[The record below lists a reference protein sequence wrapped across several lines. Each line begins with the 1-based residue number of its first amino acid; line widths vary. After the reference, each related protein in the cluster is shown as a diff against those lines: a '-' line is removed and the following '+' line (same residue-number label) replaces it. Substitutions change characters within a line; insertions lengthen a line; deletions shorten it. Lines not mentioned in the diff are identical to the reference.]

1 MGYHLG
7 FMRGAK
13 KDLGRLSPD
22 VARRILDDLEK
33 LERDPRPVGV
43 RPLHGN
49 RLPGFRLVVG
59 DYRILYTVDDQE
71 EAVTVY
77 AVGHRSDVYRKK

>member
-1 MGYHLG
+1 
-7 FMRGAK
+7 MRSAE

-22 VARRILDDLEK
+22 VARRILDDLEELK
-33 LERDPRPVGV
+33 RDPRPAGV

-59 DYRILYTVDDQE
+59 DYRVLYTVDDQA
-71 EAVTVY
+71 EAITVY
-77 AVGHRSDVYRKK
+77 AVGHRSEVYRKK